1 MYLPMH
7 NIDCFAIIYRSELE
21 FALNCFLRITAV
33 VLAYGVGFVV
43 MIFQDFSYCLIWLYE
58 VMSHSLTIKNQ
69 NRIRQ
74 IALHN
79 ISVVFLWAF

>member
-1 MYLPMH
+1 M
-7 NIDCFAIIYRSELE
+7 YRSELE
-21 FALNCFLRITAV
+21 FAFNCFLRITAV
-33 VLAYGVGFVV
+33 VLAHGVGFVF

-69 NRIRQ
+69 NHISH

-79 ISVVFLWAF
+79 ISLSCFYWHFRL